1 MSRTLYV
8 LISGNQL
15 IFKEGVMSVIAE
27 LAIFPLDKG
36 VGVSDY
42 VKQAVELLEQSGMPC
57 EPGPMGTCVEGEWE
71 EVMAA
76 VNQCFLSMQMDCQRI
91 YMTLKV
97 DYRHGRAD
105 GMRSKVSAV
114 TG

>member
-1 MSRTLYV
+1 
-8 LISGNQL
+8 
-15 IFKEGVMSVIAE
+15 
-27 LAIFPLDKG
+27 
-36 VGVSDY
+36 
-42 VKQAVELLEQSGMPC
+42 
-57 EPGPMGTCVEGEWE
+57 MGTCVEGEWE

-97 DYRHGRAD
+97 DYRHGRTD